1 MLSLRQCSIVAV
13 PLLGCCGTTAVA
25 ADGDWQHTAVVYG
38 MGAAIDGD
46 ATIGDITVPI
56 DMSISDLFDSLEFG
70 AMFAYRA
77 DNGTWSITADT
88 TFMGLGGTGKGPAGF
103 VKGNVDLDQFTLM
116 GTLGRRL
123 TPTLEALFSLSYFD
137 LSSDLTITG
146 PVETRKASV
155 DADWVDP
162 MLGLQYNAP
171 FADDWRLNLRG
182 DIGGFGI
189 GSDLSYQVL
198 ANVHWQANER
208 IGLVIGYRLI
218 GFDYEDGNKGSASY
232 QRFDLTEQGP
242 LVGMTIS
249 F

>member
-1 MLSLRQCSIVAV
+1 
-13 PLLGCCGTTAVA
+13 
-25 ADGDWQHTAVVYG
+25 
-38 MGAAIDGD
+38 
-46 ATIGDITVPI
+46 
-56 DMSISDLFDSLEFG
+56 
-70 AMFAYRA
+70 
-77 DNGTWSITADT
+77 
-88 TFMGLGGTGKGPAGF
+88 
-103 VKGNVDLDQFTLM
+103 
-116 GTLGRRL
+116 
-123 TPTLEALFSLSYFD
+123 
-137 LSSDLTITG
+137 
-146 PVETRKASV
+146 VETRKASV

-218 GFDYEDGNKGSASY
+218 GFDYEDGNKGSANY